1 MSAQQLHKAI
11 IGSRELR
18 AYELRGL
25 LRGEERGKTMD
36 VPLAT
41 VLHSLEKQGKD
52 LAETIL
58 NFYAKQAD
66 AADLKKC
73 LADIRNVAGLCFLK
87 VQEEEEGVKPL

>member
-1 MSAQQLHKAI
+1 MSAQQLHNTI
-11 IGSRELR
+11 VDNRELF

-36 VPLAT
+36 VPLMT
-41 VLHSLEKQGKD
+41 VLHSLEKQEKD

-73 LADIRNVAGLCFLK
+73 LADIRNVAGLCFIKL
-87 VQEEEEGVKPL
+87 QEEEKK